1 MPDQMSENL
10 EPNTSSKRILTGKEL
25 LSRKSKGYSN
35 TERQRLLDALK
46 ELETREKYGGLNK
59 WFVPG
64 TIYGIDKL
72 PKHKA
77 FFDAGSEYDE
87 RFFCAGNRCGKA
99 LSNNELVHTPSGAV
113 KMGSLS
119 VGDFV
124 TGSDGYPTKVIGY
137 FPQGERDVYRV
148 QCSDGSS
155 VLCDIEHLWEVRV
168 GTQKS
173 SRLLTTK
180 ELMAQDKRCF
190 LPQRP
195 VVQYPYRDLP
205 IDPYLCGLLIGD
217 GTLGTLG
224 SVYISSKDQEIIDYC
239 KDIAALYECSLQ
251 KRGDYTYQFVSRVN
265 NFHGNSYNILGD
277 LVRGAGLACTSYYKS
292 IPEEYLVSGKEQR
305 LSLLQGLMDT
315 DGYCGKNGT
324 SEFYSVSLQLCKD
337 VERLAKSLGFNC
349 VLHKKLGRYKGKQH
363 ISYRVRFSR
372 SPHMVPFRLTRKV
385 ANYSTSLIKERSIYI
400 KSIDPAGREE
410 CSCIKVEASDG
421 LFVAGDFVVT
431 HNTLAG
437 AYECAVH
444 LTGRYPDWWQGR
456 VFDSPVDFWAAGK
469 TASVCRD
476 TVQKELLGE
485 AEYGTGM
492 IPRKDII
499 KAWPKQG
506 TPRAVE
512 LLEVKHVSGG
522 VSRVGFKS
530 YEQGAQSFYGTARQ
544 GVWLDEESDDYIYS
558 ECYLRTATTGGIIYT
573 TFTPKQGI
581 TPFVLNFFKHA
592 DYLAGSP
599 RIMFTEEELLGG

>member
-1 MPDQMSENL
+1 MSHRSDQSEIQ
-10 EPNTSSKRILTGKEL
+10 T
-25 LSRKSKGYSN
+25 
-35 TERQRLLDALK
+35 LLDSFENSKSCNAHDKQRIIDILN
-46 ELETREKYGGLNK
+46 ELERRDKFGGYNR

-64 TIYGIDKL
+64 TPYGIENL
-72 PKHKA
+72 PKHRA
-77 FFDAGSEYDE
+77 FFEAGATYDE

-99 LSNNELVHTPSGAV
+99 LSNNELVHTPSGPV

-217 GTLGTLG
+217 GTLLGTLG

-251 KRGDYTYQFVSRVN
+251 KRGDCTYQFVSRVN

-400 KSIDPAGREE
+400 ESIEPAGREE

-437 AYECAVH
+437 AYEMACH
-444 LTGRYPDWWQGR
+444 LTGEYPSWWRGR
-456 VFDSPVDFWAAGK
+456 EFDHAIAAWACGK
-469 TASVCRD
+469 TSKVTRD
-476 TVQKELLGE
+476 SVQKELLGE
-485 AEYGTGM
+485 DGIGSGM
-492 IPRKDII
+492 IPRDKII
-499 KAWPKQG
+499 KVWAKPG
-506 TPRAVE
+506 TPRGIETVE
-512 LLEVKHVSGG
+512 IRHVSGG
-522 VSRVGFKS
+522 TSSLTFKS
-530 YEQGAQSFYGTARQ
+530 YEEGVQSFYGTARH
-544 GVWLDEESDDYIYS
+544 VLWMDEEADEYIYS
-558 ECYLRTATTGGIIYT
+558 ECFLRTATTGGLIYT
-573 TFTPKQGI
+573 TFTPKHGI
-581 TPFVLNFFKHA
+581 TPFVLSFFKNA
-592 DYLAGSP
+592 DFLAGSP
-599 RIMFTEEELLGG
+599 KILFTEQEMNDG